1 MTPNRKT
8 MSSRE
13 RVIACLEHREPDR
26 VPLSMSITINAY
38 NNLKRHL
45 GIDLPEDLKIGR
57 WTEVNIHPR
66 VAEEFGL
73 DVLGVPMNPSRRSFP
88 RQPGANR
95 RIDEWGVEWAK
106 VELPKGGYYYE
117 MAVAPLANAT
127 VADLDDY
134 PWPDGRD
141 PGRVEG
147 LAETFRRIHND
158 TEFAILSKFG
168 GAVFEQA
175 WYLRGMERF
184 FTDMVENPAFVHALL
199 DKICTIQMAW
209 DAAGIEAVGEY
220 VDILRLSGEDLG
232 TQEAPL
238 ISLRMFRQYV
248 RPYLERLWTFAKG
261 KLLEKNPRGKIMLHS
276 CGAVR
281 TFIPEWIAM
290 GLDILDPIQPS
301 AKGMEPE
308 RLKADFGAAL
318 TFHGGIDAQYVLPF
332 GTPEEVRQHTCR
344 YIQALAPGGGYIVA
358 PVHNVQGDVPPE
370 NLVAMRDAVEEFGYY
385 PIAERST

>member
-1 MTPNRKT
+1 MPSNRKT

-45 GIDLPEDLKIGR
+45 GIDLPEDLKPGR
-57 WTEVNIHPR
+57 WTEVNIHPS
-66 VAEEFGL
+66 VAEKFGL
-73 DVLGVPMNPSRRSFP
+73 DVLGVPMNPPRRSFP
-88 RQPGANR
+88 KQAGPNR

-106 VELPKGGYYYE
+106 VELPNGGYYYE

-147 LAETFRRIHND
+147 LRETFRHIHDD
-158 TEFAILSKFG
+158 TGFAILSKFG

-199 DKICTIQMAW
+199 DRICRIQMAW

-232 TQEAPL
+232 TQAAPL

-248 RPYLERLWTFAKG
+248 RPYLERLWTFAKCR
-261 KLLEKNPRGKIMLHS
+261 LLEKNPRGKIMLHS

-281 TFIPEWIAM
+281 AFIPDWINM
-290 GLDILDPIQPS
+290 GLDILDPIQPN

-332 GTPEEVRQHTCR
+332 GTPEEVRRHTCR

-385 PIAERST
+385 PIRDH